1 MKNEG
6 SAALQRNTKRKCP
19 MAFEEYE
26 TEVKKH
32 LTPERFFHSQ
42 CVAAKAAELAERYGA
57 DVEKARLAG
66 ILHDIMKDAPQ
77 EEQLKIMEKFGIILT
92 DTQQRNPKLW
102 HSLSGAAYCEHVLNV
117 SDREILDAVACH
129 TSGKRDMTLLQKVL
143 FVADYISA
151 DRDYP
156 GIEIMREAARRSLEE
171 TIVKGVAWTLNDL
184 SGQGRPIDPDS
195 VYAYNDALKNLTDG
209 RNLVFKPGEF
219 GIPDIKT
226 EKGGNP

>member
-1 MKNEG
+1 M
-6 SAALQRNTKRKCP
+6 S
-19 MAFEEYE
+19 FEEYE
-26 TEVKKH
+26 AEVKKH

-42 CVAAKAAELAERYGA
+42 CVAAEAAKLAERYGA

-66 ILHDIMKDAPQ
+66 ILHDVMKDTPQ
-77 EEQLKIMEKFGIILT
+77 EEQLKILREFGIILT

-102 HSLSGAAYCEHVLNV
+102 HSLSGAAYCQNVLGV
-117 SDREILDAVACH
+117 ADREILDAIACH
-129 TSGKRDMTLLQKVL
+129 TSGKKDMALLQKVL

-156 GIEIMREAARRSLEE
+156 GIGVMRDAAWRSLEE

-184 SGQGRPIDPDS
+184 SSQGRPIDPDS
-195 VYAYNDALKNLTDG
+195 VYAYNDALKILTAG
-209 RNLVFKPGEF
+209 KNLVFKPGEF
-219 GIPDIKT
+219 GIPEIET